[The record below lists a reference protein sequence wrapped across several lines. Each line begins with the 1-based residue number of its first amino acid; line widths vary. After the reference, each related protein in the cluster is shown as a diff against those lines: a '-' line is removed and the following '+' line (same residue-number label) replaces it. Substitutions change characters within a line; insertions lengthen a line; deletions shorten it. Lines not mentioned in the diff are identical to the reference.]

1 MVVSR
6 GGGLPWAAVA
16 AVVSFAWGS
25 FAHAQ
30 TPVASDFASSYSS
43 WTNGSNQS
51 TNLGAWDLTNNNND
65 PDGDPNRFAG
75 YFLGDSTAG
84 AGDINTAGQSFG
96 VYAHPGGTF
105 ADASLDLNSQLTSGR
120 TLTFD
125 MAVNF
130 DNGAKGFSLIESG
143 SGNEILNWNLGGG
156 AATNSNFTKNETTAQ
171 YDYGGGDA
179 VLNVSMTLDSASS
192 LSYLINRTSSLGFQG
207 TLFEGTISGITSLP
221 SSLKFYVSGTDNGDA
236 ANNIYFN
243 SIEVSPVPEPG
254 SLSLAFLATAIPAV
268 ASFRWFS
275 SRQQRRD

>member
-6 GGGLPWAAVA
+6 GGELPWAAVA
-16 AVVSFAWGS
+16 AVVGFAWGS

-43 WTNGSNQS
+43 WINGSNQS
-51 TNLGAWDLTNNNND
+51 TNLGAWDLSNNNND
-65 PDGDPNRFAG
+65 GTSLFAG

-96 VYAHPGGTF
+96 VYANPNGAF

-120 TLTFD
+120 TLSFD

-130 DNGAKGFSLIESG
+130 DNGAKGFSLIASG
-143 SGNEILNWNLGGG
+143 SGSEILNWNLGGG
-156 AATNSNFTKNETTAQ
+156 AATSSSFTKSETTAQ

-192 LSYLINRTSSLGFQG
+192 LSYLIDRTSSSGIQG
-207 TLFEGTISGITSLP
+207 TLFEGTVSGITSLP

-243 SIEVSPVPEPG
+243 SIEITPVPEPG
-254 SLSLAFLATAIPAV
+254 SLSLAFLAAAIPAA

-275 SRQQRRD
+275 SRQRRRD